1 VTYLFLAVLACTLAL
16 GGWLIA
22 RAEPDLPFHRLSA
35 RAARNP
41 GAAENGA
48 RAESPLGARPTL
60 GHPAPAATPAQLKN
74 PGVGHQ
80 K

>member
-1 VTYLFLAVLACTLAL
+1 MTYLFLAVLACTLAL

-22 RAEPDLPFHRLSA
+22 RTEVDLPFHRLSA
-35 RAARNP
+35 PRDP

-48 RAESPLGARPTL
+48 RAQSPLGARPTS
-60 GHPAPAATPAQLKN
+60 GHPAPAAKPAQLKN
-74 PGVGHQ
+74 PGVGPQ